1 MAVVARWM
9 ALFPV
14 DTAAT
19 SAARVTLSAGTPPGT
34 ARYPANFRFAHA
46 AFEPVAAPFFHHDN
60 LASWTHE
67 GISPVDHFLEHV
79 AGSSRFDIR
88 ITVAVHSILELLAVK
103 PVVNCST
110 REAIYD
116 RTHGTLELID
126 VVFVD
131 APSTAVWRLAVKR
144 VVQLAFRLSYGSGQ
158 IGFVHLLRDQGFDLA
173 LLNDTLTAVHGIHE
187 WTPDFRFLAVVD
199 RIR

>member
-1 MAVVARWM
+1 MAVIARWM

-14 DTAAT
+14 DTAPT
-19 SAARVTLSAGTPPGT
+19 SATGIPLSAGTPPGT
-34 ARYPANFRFAHA
+34 ARYPANLRFAHA
-46 AFEPVAAPFFHHDN
+46 ALKPVAAPLLHHDN
-60 LASWTHE
+60 LAGWTHE

-79 AGSSRFDIR
+79 PGSSRFDIR
-88 ITVAVHSILELLAVK
+88 ITVAVHSILELLAVQ

-131 APSTAVWRLAVKR
+131 APSAAVWRLAVER
-144 VVQLAFRLSYGSGQ
+144 IVQLALRLSYGSCQ
-158 IGFVHLLRDQGFDLA
+158 VCLVHLLRDQGFDLA
-173 LLNDTLTAVHGIHE
+173 LLDDTLTAVHGIHE
-187 WTPDFRFLAVVD
+187 RTPDLRFLTVVD
-199 RIR
+199 RVR